1 MTLHKETWLG
11 RGINKVW
18 RNEELGHFKTTTAQ
32 SVQWTFLSY
41 HPCGPRVSLDD
52 CVKMMRCRRKWLRR
66 TDPFL
71 HSCWWPGAKT
81 HNLCH
86 YNLQPF
92 NLLTRL
98 NWSGPAVSSSP
109 LIKTRSIWL
118 WTVRVASLSLS
129 SPTISFFWQAKMKQK
144 ADIWSHWNCR
154 PCNLEISIL
163 SRVISSLRFL
173 SLNLIQVGAKTN
185 SNHL

>member
-1 MTLHKETWLG
+1 MNISKLPS
-11 RGINKVW
+11 VW
-18 RNEELGHFKTTTAQ
+18 AQ
-32 SVQWTFLSY
+32 SQHQQLCKKWWDAEENGSPRTNPFPR
-41 HPCGPRVSLDD
+41 PCWRPGP
-52 CVKMMRCRRKWLRR
+52 KTQILR
-66 TDPFL
+66 
-71 HSCWWPGAKT
+71 
-81 HNLCH
+81 H

-98 NWSGPAVSSSP
+98 NWSGPAVCSSP
-109 LIKTRSIWL
+109 LIKTRSTWL
-118 WTVRVASLSLS
+118 WTVRAASLSLS
-129 SPTISFFWQAKMKQK
+129 GPTIFFFWQAEMKQK

-185 SNHL
+185 SDHL